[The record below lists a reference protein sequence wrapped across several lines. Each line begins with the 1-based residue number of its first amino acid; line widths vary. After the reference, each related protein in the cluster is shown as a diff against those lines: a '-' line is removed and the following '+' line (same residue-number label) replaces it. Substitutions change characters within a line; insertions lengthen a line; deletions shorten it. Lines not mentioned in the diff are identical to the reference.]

1 MQAKGIYFSSFSFC
15 PIQPFNR
22 LDDAYL
28 YWWGWS
34 FFLSLPIQML
44 ISSRNILTG
53 TSKNICS
60 LLVQSSW
67 HIKLPIIV
75 HVWLSLHV
83 SNPISLWSS
92 LFSVVSISSYAEVQ
106 SLAPAVSHWSTVTFV
121 EKTCAKAVTHAKALH
136 FPPQHLSASP
146 VDWGNKGKP
155 LPTSINSKVREKKH
169 LGCI

>member
-92 LFSVVSISSYAEVQ
+92 LFRCFYLLLCRSSELSSCCL
-106 SLAPAVSHWSTVTFV
+106 SLKYGYLCG
-121 EKTCAKAVTHAKALH
+121 ENLC
-136 FPPQHLSASP
+136 
-146 VDWGNKGKP
+146 KGCDP
-155 LPTSINSKVREKKH
+155 CQGFALPTSTSICQPSGLRH
-169 LGCI
+169 